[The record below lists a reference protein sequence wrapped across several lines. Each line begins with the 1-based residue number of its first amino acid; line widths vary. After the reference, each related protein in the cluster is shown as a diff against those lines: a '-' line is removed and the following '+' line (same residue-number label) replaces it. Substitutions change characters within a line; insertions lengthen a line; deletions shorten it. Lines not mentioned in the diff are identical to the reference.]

1 MERGQQAVPR
11 EQRASLI
18 QDILQQQLDQVA
30 FLQESQMEQQVLSW
44 LAANQLQLQQE
55 EDEEARV
62 MAQELQELL
71 QLTPEQCE
79 QLHSAASIGL
89 EEEVQALD
97 TVKSSLQAMKDND
110 WLVNE
115 GVTQITDQFTSILH
129 TNQLSKFLLWTDANA
144 EAIEQLDYVHVV
156 TPTPNSPI
164 FSFGV
169 DDYHASGSMATSSSV
184 SATAGGSNATSED

>member
-44 LAANQLQLQQE
+44 LAANQLQLQQDD
-55 EDEEARV
+55 DEEALA

-79 QLHSAASIGL
+79 QLHSAASVGL
-89 EEEVQALD
+89 DEEVQALD

-144 EAIEQLDYVHVV
+144 ENIEQLDYVHVHV
-156 TPTPNSPI
+156 APTPNSPI

-169 DDYHASGSMATSSSV
+169 DDYHASGSMGNNSL
-184 SATAGGSNATSED
+184 SATAGGSNTISED